1 MDIWCFQITWYYPR
15 ASLACC
21 NIHNPA
27 GKIFSNETTV
37 WSSLNVYLFVWGAG
51 RGPGS
56 FSAAERTPPLSLTTI
71 TTNVARGIP
80 EAKLLI
86 CGSSLLFLSSLLP
99 PNHSAQEKTNVWIN
113 FFSKNLPPSWVR
125 GTKRSFMAD
134 TFALSSNATSTSF
147 LTERKRRTKT
157 KNKSKQHLLYAHSLL
172 FMVTRI

>member
-71 TTNVARGIP
+71 TTNVARSIP

-113 FFSKNLPPSWVR
+113 FFLRIYRHLGFGEPREALWPI
-125 GTKRSFMAD
+125 RSHCRQMRPLHRF
-134 TFALSSNATSTSF
+134 
-147 LTERKRRTKT
+147 
-157 KNKSKQHLLYAHSLL
+157 
-172 FMVTRI
+172 

>member
-37 WSSLNVYLFVWGAG
+37 WSSLNVYLFVWEAG

-113 FFSKNLPPSWVR
+113 FFLRIYRHLGFGEPR
-125 GTKRSFMAD
+125 E
-134 TFALSSNATSTSF
+134 ALWPISSHYRQMRPLHRF
-147 LTERKRRTKT
+147 
-157 KNKSKQHLLYAHSLL
+157 
-172 FMVTRI
+172 

>member
-56 FSAAERTPPLSLTTI
+56 FSAAERTPHLSLTTI

-113 FFSKNLPPSWVR
+113 FFSGNQEKLYGRYVRIVVKCDLYIVSNWEKKKN
-125 GTKRSFMAD
+125 
-134 TFALSSNATSTSF
+134 
-147 LTERKRRTKT
+147 
-157 KNKSKQHLLYAHSLL
+157 
-172 FMVTRI
+172 